1 MRTPSALK
9 TGGVAV
15 VSAVAAVGA
24 CAALVLGGVVDVGRT
39 TTTTTPS
46 PSAGT
51 PVIQRSGSSGMSG
64 ESLTQLYKSVTDGVV
79 FVQATS
85 QTQTDP
91 FGEQSGELTASG
103 SGFVYDAQGHIVT
116 NEHVVE
122 GATSLL
128 VRIGANGRLIPAKLV
143 GADASTDIA
152 VLQVDPSQAGAL
164 KPLRTGSSS
173 SVQVGQTAIAIGSPF
188 GLQGSLTSGIV
199 SALDRQI
206 QSPSGATI
214 SGALQTDAAINPGNS
229 GGPLLDENGRVIG
242 INAQIATQS
251 GTSSGVG
258 FAIPIDTVKQI
269 VPRIESGAVGQQQQ
283 EQAPQQQ
290 QVPSDEGSPSVGV
303 SPDGTQLELV
313 P

>member
-1 MRTPSALK
+1 M
-9 TGGVAV
+9 
-15 VSAVAAVGA
+15 
-24 CAALVLGGVVDVGRT
+24 
-39 TTTTTPS
+39 
-46 PSAGT
+46 
-51 PVIQRSGSSGMSG
+51 
-64 ESLTQLYKSVTDGVV
+64 
-79 FVQATS
+79 
-85 QTQTDP
+85 
-91 FGEQSGELTASG
+91 
-103 SGFVYDAQGHIVT
+103 
-116 NEHVVE
+116 
-122 GATSLL
+122 
-128 VRIGANGRLIPAKLV
+128 
-143 GADASTDIA
+143 
-152 VLQVDPSQAGAL
+152 LQVDPSQAGAL

-214 SGALQTDAAINPGNS
+214 SGALQTDAANS